1 MANPNVMEEFGC
13 LMLDSNDLG
22 QKVAKSQ
29 KIIFEH
35 QKSLKEDMEKLGSI
49 NRQILEKLERM
60 DVMQKGNTG
69 WEARTL
75 NFLLAYRQ
83 HVSDTGE

>member
-1 MANPNVMEEFGC
+1 MNAMEEFVQ
-13 LMLDSNDLG
+13 LMRDSNDLG

-29 KIIFEH
+29 KIVYEH

-49 NRQILEKLERM
+49 NRQIIDKLYRM
-60 DVMQKGNTG
+60 DVLQSGNAG

-75 NFLLAYRQ
+75 NFLLTYRRLI
-83 HVSDTGE
+83 DE